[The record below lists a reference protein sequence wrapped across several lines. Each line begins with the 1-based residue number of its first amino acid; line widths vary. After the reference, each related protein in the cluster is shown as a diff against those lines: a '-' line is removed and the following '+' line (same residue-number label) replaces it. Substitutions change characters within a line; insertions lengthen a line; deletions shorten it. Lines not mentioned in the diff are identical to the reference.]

1 MKSSILSF
9 AGPSTTLTQPYAN
22 FTFKYYMH
30 GDDIGY
36 FRWYWAPGRPTGS
49 GTWYSTG
56 DLKQLRGIYDGTS
69 ANEVSGEKQT
79 NGNQSWK
86 IGTIDLTDVEN
97 HVSGE
102 GRMALLYAKSNNTGY
117 KGDACFQ
124 RMKMTI
130 NNVETDLSP
139 PSNTFTGWQG
149 QSVGRYGMVPSSDM
163 EYDWENG
170 NLSFNTINTTVYSN
184 GPWAYRTNAVPSG
197 CSATGPCQEDGNDGS
212 YYIFCETSNSSA
224 ANMYNSFRYAWFT
237 TTSTFFI

>member
-1 MKSSILSF
+1 MKASSLSF
-9 AGPSTTLTQPYAN
+9 AGPSATLNQKYAN

-184 GPWAYRTNAVPSG
+184 GPWAYRTNSVPSS
-197 CSATGPCQEDGNDGS
+197 CSSTGTCQEDGNDGS
-212 YYIFCETSNSSA
+212 YYMFVETSNNSYS
-224 ANMYNSFRYAWFT
+224 NMYYSFRYCFAYTADTFT
-237 TTSTFFI
+237 I